1 MSESNIG
8 ARKNKNIRNHIFVVN
23 SIIHE
28 VLNKKVSK
36 PIDIMILADKQMF
49 DIECLYECTNDLFE
63 AGIKNEVFV
72 LI

>member
-28 VLNKKVSK
+28 VLNKKVSM